1 MHRATSP
8 LDRSVTS
15 NEFTGPSVR
24 SFIQERARAM
34 AIGNT
39 SLAAASRFACAEGFQ
54 AMPFRGD
61 ALVGVQGKCS
71 VLGTSE
77 RASAVSRPSG
87 KALPRSVMSICRDR
101 STTGST
107 CRPTRS
113 RSLSSRSGDVSC
125 PCDGGQQY
133 VTRRRIGLSRRL
145 PDDALSSRRSGP
157 DGEAGLSRSGM
168 TITQYCKIPNA
179 ALRLSNLLIVFKST
193 IQTVQNVLDLYRQE
207 KRRQRDSETRDH

>member
-1 MHRATSP
+1 
-8 LDRSVTS
+8 
-15 NEFTGPSVR
+15 
-24 SFIQERARAM
+24 M
-34 AIGNT
+34 AISNT

-54 AMPFRGD
+54 TMPFRGD

-113 RSLSSRSGDVSC
+113 RSLSSRSGDVSR

-133 VTRRRIGLSRRL
+133 VTRRRIEICLSRRL
-145 PDDALSSRRSGP
+145 PGDALSSRRSGP